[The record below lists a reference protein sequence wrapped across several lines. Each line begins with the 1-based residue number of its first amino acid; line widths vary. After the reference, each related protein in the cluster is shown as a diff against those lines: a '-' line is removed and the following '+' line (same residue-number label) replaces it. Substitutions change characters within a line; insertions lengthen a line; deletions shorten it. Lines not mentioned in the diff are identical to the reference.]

1 MAAGA
6 ARPLSRLA
14 VRCARAARRAAP
26 PLAAILM
33 AALAA
38 MPARACLPDA
48 MADALPG
55 SQTLSPTGASAA
67 WYADPTDIYG
77 HGIMGGVEDAS
88 TLAAVIQ
95 PDTATCHV
103 RRVAAGEGH
112 VFEDVS
118 PRLHDVDGDG
128 RPEVIAVRSSLTDG
142 AQLVIYAA
150 RGDGLELLAATPFI
164 GRRNRWLA
172 PAGIGDLDGDGAVE
186 LAYVDRPHL
195 AKRLRIWRY
204 ADGALREVAALDGV
218 TNHRI
223 GGETIEGGLIRCG
236 EDPILIL
243 ASADWSRRLAVAF
256 QGGSFET
263 RDLGPWRDG
272 APMTCAP

>member
-6 ARPLSRLA
+6 ACPLSRLA
-14 VRCARAARRAAP
+14 VRCARAARRAIAP
-26 PLAAILM
+26 VAM
-33 AALAA
+33 ALAA
-38 MPARACLPDA
+38 LGALPAWACLPDA

-55 SQTLSPTGASAA
+55 SQTLSLTGASAA

-77 HGIMGGVEDAS
+77 HGIMGGVEDAL

-95 PDTATCHV
+95 PDTATCHI
-103 RRVAAGEGH
+103 RRVAAGDGH
-112 VFEDVS
+112 VFEDIA

-128 RPEVIAVRSSLTDG
+128 RAEVMAVRSSLTDG

-236 EDPILIL
+236 EGPILIL
-243 ASADWSRRLAVAF
+243 ASADWSRRLAVAVH
-256 QGGSFET
+256 GGTFET

-272 APMTCAP
+272 TPLTCAP